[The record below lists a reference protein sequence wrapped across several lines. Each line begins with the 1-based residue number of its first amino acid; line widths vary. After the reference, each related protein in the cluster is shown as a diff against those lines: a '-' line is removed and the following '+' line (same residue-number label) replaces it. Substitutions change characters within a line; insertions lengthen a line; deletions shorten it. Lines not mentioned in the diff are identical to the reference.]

1 MQSLPPP
8 CRRGPSTGGSRARG
22 VDIEVMALT
31 ERGECVDLARE
42 LATWREDLF
51 SAPSR
56 ARSSRTSP
64 AVEEILDRQY
74 PERRHV

>member
-1 MQSLPPP
+1 
-8 CRRGPSTGGSRARG
+8 
-22 VDIEVMALT
+22 MALT

-51 SAPSR
+51 SAPSC